1 MGWLRFVFIVA
12 LCSNASAK
20 SFDAGTSEPIF
31 ETEYGI
37 MVGMTVNDSDV
48 FLGVP
53 FVKPPVGELRFKDLV
68 KLEKFTE
75 EQKTKTNRPN
85 CMQSDREG
93 SPTVRNSL
101 PVKCEQNLKI
111 V

>member
-1 MGWLRFVFIVA
+1 MGWLTFLFTVA
-12 LCSNASAK
+12 LCANASAK

-37 MVGMTVNDSDV
+37 MVGMTVDDSDV

-53 FVKPPVGELRFKDLV
+53 FAKPPVGELRFQEPV
-68 KLEKFTE
+68 RLEKFTE
-75 EQKTKTNRPN
+75 EKETKTNRPN
-85 CMQSDREG
+85 CVQSGSEG

-101 PVKCEQNLKI
+101 PLKCEQN
-111 V
+111 